1 MFPMAYID
9 TRTKKNVF
17 TSYFLRSH
25 FLFVM
30 KILRTSRWDDCSYE
44 KGSLR
49 KDIPSIGT
57 LVGLLLALTWQA
69 ASALLGLANLPLTS
83 WRGLC
88 QWSDW
93 PPIGLARVHAYQG
106 IVLRVFRVMDPTP
119 PQVALRGPWKDFF
132 AINDWRT
139 AIHWLVL
146 GGP

>member
-1 MFPMAYID
+1 MAYID

-69 ASALLGLANLPLTS
+69 ASALLGLASLPWTLS
-83 WRGLC
+83 LLGMLDDGMSKRGSKRQTC
-88 QWSDW
+88 VCWANMS
-93 PPIGLARVHAYQG
+93 
-106 IVLRVFRVMDPTP
+106 PTC
-119 PQVALRGPWKDFF
+119 
-132 AINDWRT
+132 
-139 AIHWLVL
+139 
-146 GGP
+146 